1 MAGLFFWRKKRRDE
15 VETPEVEVSSDVSS
29 STVEPA
35 SSEIPSGEAP
45 AIAGDEASSYD
56 AAQES
61 VAETAIGVEQPE
73 PEKPVEAKKP
83 KLFKPKAKPAPVVE
97 VIPEPEVDPEPEV
110 VAESEP
116 EPEVVAEPEP
126 VVEVEPEPE
135 PEAPALPEEELSSYD
150 SSSETVAETTAG
162 VDELE
167 TKPEV
172 ELEQVE
178 LPKRSFAKGIKSLF
192 TRIKF
197 DIENLDDLEDTLIQ
211 ADFGIDAAEQI
222 VEGVKQRA
230 KKQGARTEAELKQI
244 LEDLITE
251 ALEREDK
258 QLNLADGKL
267 PYVILVV
274 GVNGVGK
281 TTTIGKLANW
291 LNEGKWRVVIGAADT
306 FRAAAVEQIATW
318 AERANAQLIRPDAEG
333 QDPASVAFKTVE
345 LALKNDADVAI
356 IDTAGRLQN
365 KKDLMAELDKIKR
378 VVEKQAQISETLLVL
393 DATTGQNGLVQA
405 KAFAEVANVTGI
417 VLTKLDGTAKG
428 GIVYSIQRELG
439 IPVKLVGVGEGIADF
454 AFFDAREFAKGLV
467 G

>member
-1 MAGLFFWRKKRRDE
+1 MAGLFFWRKKRKDE
-15 VETPEVEVSSDVSS
+15 VEAPEVAATSEDSSDALNNVVLSNPPAV
-29 STVEPA
+29 TEVQVET
-35 SSEIPSGEAP
+35 PSAP
-45 AIAGDEASSYD
+45 SA
-56 AAQES
+56 
-61 VAETAIGVEQPE
+61 
-73 PEKPVEAKKP
+73 PEKPKEKKP
-83 KLFKPKAKPAPVVE
+83 KFFKPKAKP
-97 VIPEPEVDPEPEV
+97 VIE
-110 VAESEP
+110 EP
-116 EPEVVAEPEP
+116 EPEVAAPVEAPVVEAEPEVEQVAEPVAEP
-126 VVEVEPEPE
+126 VVEVVVPVAEPEV
-135 PEAPALPEEELSSYD
+135 APIAD
-150 SSSETVAETTAG
+150 
-162 VDELE
+162 
-167 TKPEV
+167 V

-178 LPKRSFAKGIKSLF
+178 LPKRSFAKGIKALF

-197 DIENLDDLEDTLIQ
+197 DLENLDDLEDTLIQ
-211 ADFGIDAAEQI
+211 SDFGVDASAQI
-222 VEGVKQRA
+222 VESVKQRA
-230 KKQGARTEAELKQI
+230 KKQGAKTEAELKQI
-244 LEDLITE
+244 LVDVIAE

-291 LNEGKWRVVIGAADT
+291 LNEGQWRVVIGAADT

-318 AERANAQLIRPDAEG
+318 AERANAQLIRPDSEG

-365 KKDLMAELDKIKR
+365 KKDLMAELDKIRR

>member
-1 MAGLFFWRKKRRDE
+1 MAGLFFWRKKR
-15 VETPEVEVSSDVSS
+15 SS
-29 STVEPA
+29 
-35 SSEIPSGEAP
+35 
-45 AIAGDEASSYD
+45 
-56 AAQES
+56 
-61 VAETAIGVEQPE
+61 
-73 PEKPVEAKKP
+73 
-83 KLFKPKAKPAPVVE
+83 
-97 VIPEPEVDPEPEV
+97 
-110 VAESEP
+110 
-116 EPEVVAEPEP
+116 
-126 VVEVEPEPE
+126 
-135 PEAPALPEEELSSYD
+135 EAPALPDNELSSYESSPDTLAETTTGADELETTTGVEQLEVQAETPSVAPQLTRDKPAEEKVVAAKKPRLFKPKVKVEPVAEPESVVEAVIEPSPEPEAAALPQEELASYD
-150 SSSETVAETTAG
+150 SLPQTVAETTTG

-167 TKPEV
+167 VVEEPEPVIEVAAPVAAPIAEPEV
-172 ELEQVE
+172 ELEAVE

-197 DIENLDDLEDTLIQ
+197 DVENLDDLEDTLILS
-211 ADFGIDAAEQI
+211 DFGVDASAQI
-222 VEGVKQRA
+222 VESVKQRA
-230 KKQGARTEAELKQI
+230 KKKGAKTEGDLKAI
-244 LEDLITE
+244 LVDVLAE

-291 LNEGKWRVVIGAADT
+291 LNEGQWRVVIGAADT

-405 KAFAEVANVTGI
+405 KAFAEVADVTGI

>member
-1 MAGLFFWRKKRRDE
+1 MSSIFFWRKKRE
-15 VETPEVEVSSDVSS
+15 
-29 STVEPA
+29 
-35 SSEIPSGEAP
+35 
-45 AIAGDEASSYD
+45 
-56 AAQES
+56 
-61 VAETAIGVEQPE
+61 
-73 PEKPVEAKKP
+73 
-83 KLFKPKAKPAPVVE
+83 
-97 VIPEPEVDPEPEV
+97 
-110 VAESEP
+110 
-116 EPEVVAEPEP
+116 AEP
-126 VVEVEPEPE
+126 
-135 PEAPALPEEELSSYD
+135 
-150 SSSETVAETTAG
+150 ETTAG
-162 VDELE
+162 VDLPE
-167 TKPEV
+167 TPPTIVEPEKPKEKKPKFFKPKIKVEAPVEPTPEPVAETTPIAEEPEPDVIPEPVVEEPEVIAEPVAEPVAEPEAEQEV

-178 LPKRSFAKGIKSLF
+178 LPKRSFAKGIKSIF

-197 DIENLDDLEDTLIQ
+197 DVENLDELEDTLIQ
-211 ADFGIDAAEQI
+211 SDFGVDASAQI
-222 VEGVKQRA
+222 VDAVKQRA
-230 KKQGARTEAELKQI
+230 KKQGAKTEADLKAI
-244 LEDLITE
+244 LVDVIAE
-251 ALEREDK
+251 ALERDDK
-258 QLNLADGKL
+258 QLNLTDGKL

-318 AERANAQLIRPDAEG
+318 AERANAQLIRPDSEG

-365 KKDLMAELDKIKR
+365 KKDLMAELEKIR
-378 VVEKQAQISETLLVL
+378 RIVEKQAQISETLLVL

>member
-1 MAGLFFWRKKRRDE
+1 MAGLFFWRKKREAEPETTAVVDLP
-15 VETPEVEVSSDVSS
+15 ETPPTIV
-29 STVEPA
+29 
-35 SSEIPSGEAP
+35 
-45 AIAGDEASSYD
+45 
-56 AAQES
+56 
-61 VAETAIGVEQPE
+61 E
-73 PEKPVEAKKP
+73 PEKPKEKKP
-83 KLFKPKAKPAPVVE
+83 KFFKPKTKVEAPVEPTPEPVAESTPIAEEPEPE
-97 VIPEPEVDPEPEV
+97 VIPEPVVEEPEV
-110 VAESEP
+110 IAEPVAVVI
-116 EPEVVAEPEP
+116 EPEVEQ
-126 VVEVEPEPE
+126 
-135 PEAPALPEEELSSYD
+135 
-150 SSSETVAETTAG
+150 
-162 VDELE
+162 
-167 TKPEV
+167 EV

-178 LPKRSFAKGIKSLF
+178 LPKRSFAKGIKSIF

-197 DIENLDDLEDTLIQ
+197 DVENLDELEDTLIQ
-211 ADFGIDAAEQI
+211 SDFGVDASAQI
-222 VEGVKQRA
+222 VDAVKQRA
-230 KKQGARTEAELKQI
+230 KKQGAKTEADLKAI
-244 LEDLITE
+244 LVDVIAE
-251 ALEREDK
+251 ALERDDK

-318 AERANAQLIRPDAEG
+318 AERANAQLIRPDSEG

-365 KKDLMAELDKIKR
+365 KKDLMAELEKIRR

>member
-1 MAGLFFWRKKRRDE
+1 MAGLFFWRKKRSSEAEALPQEELSSYESSADTLAE
-15 VETPEVEVSSDVSS
+15 TTTGVESLETTTGVDLPAATEAQAETPSAP
-29 STVEPA
+29 ST
-35 SSEIPSGEAP
+35 
-45 AIAGDEASSYD
+45 
-56 AAQES
+56 
-61 VAETAIGVEQPE
+61 
-73 PEKPVEAKKP
+73 PEKPKEKKP
-83 KLFKPKAKPAPVVE
+83 KFFKPKAKPAVVEPAVE
-97 VIPEPEVDPEPEV
+97 VIPEPEPKVEAPVEAPV
-110 VAESEP
+110 VE
-116 EPEVVAEPEP
+116 AEP
-126 VVEVEPEPE
+126 EVEPEPIVEVVAPVAE
-135 PEAPALPEEELSSYD
+135 PAVAPA
-150 SSSETVAETTAG
+150 A
-162 VDELE
+162 
-167 TKPEV
+167 EV

-178 LPKRSFAKGIKSLF
+178 LPKRSFAKGIKALF

-197 DIENLDDLEDTLIQ
+197 DLENLDELEDTLIQ
-211 ADFGIDAAEQI
+211 SDFGVDAAAQI
-222 VEGVKQRA
+222 VESVKQRA
-230 KKQGARTEAELKQI
+230 KKQGAKTEAELKQI
-244 LEDLITE
+244 LVDVIAE

-291 LNEGKWRVVIGAADT
+291 LNEGQWRVVIGAADT

-318 AERANAQLIRPDAEG
+318 AERANAQLIRPDSEG

-365 KKDLMAELDKIKR
+365 KKDLMAELDKIRR

-405 KAFAEVANVTGI
+405 KAFAEVANVTGL

>member
-1 MAGLFFWRKKRRDE
+1 MAGLFFWRKKRKDE
-15 VETPEVEVSSDVSS
+15 VEAPEVAATSEDSSDALNNVVLSNPPAVAEVQ
-29 STVEPA
+29 VETPA
-35 SSEIPSGEAP
+35 APS
-45 AIAGDEASSYD
+45 
-56 AAQES
+56 AQE
-61 VAETAIGVEQPE
+61 
-73 PEKPVEAKKP
+73 KPKEKKP
-83 KLFKPKAKPAPVVE
+83 KFFKPKAKPVIEEPVVE
-97 VIPEPEVDPEPEV
+97 PVAEPAVEVTPEPEP
-110 VAESEP
+110 
-116 EPEVVAEPEP
+116 
-126 VVEVEPEPE
+126 EVEPEPE
-135 PEAPALPEEELSSYD
+135 PIVEVVA
-150 SSSETVAETTAG
+150 TVAE
-162 VDELE
+162 
-167 TKPEV
+167 PEVAPIADV

-178 LPKRSFAKGIKSLF
+178 LPKRSFAKGIKALF

-197 DIENLDDLEDTLIQ
+197 DLENLDDLEDTLIQ
-211 ADFGIDAAEQI
+211 SDFGVDASAQI
-222 VEGVKQRA
+222 VESVKQRA
-230 KKQGARTEAELKQI
+230 KKQGAKTEAELKQI
-244 LEDLITE
+244 LVDVIAE

-291 LNEGKWRVVIGAADT
+291 LNEGQWRVVIGAADT

-318 AERANAQLIRPDAEG
+318 AERANAQLIRPDSEG

-365 KKDLMAELDKIKR
+365 KKDLMAELDKIRR

>member
-1 MAGLFFWRKKRRDE
+1 MAGLFFWRKKRKDE
-15 VETPEVEVSSDVSS
+15 VEAPEVAATSEDSSDALNNVVLSNP
-29 STVEPA
+29 PA
-35 SSEIPSGEAP
+35 
-45 AIAGDEASSYD
+45 
-56 AAQES
+56 
-61 VAETAIGVEQPE
+61 VAEVQVETPAAPSV
-73 PEKPVEAKKP
+73 PEKPKEKKP
-83 KLFKPKAKPAPVVE
+83 KFFKPKAKPVIEELVVE
-97 VIPEPEVDPEPEV
+97 LIVEP
-110 VAESEP
+110 
-116 EPEVVAEPEP
+116 VAEPA
-126 VVEVEPEPE
+126 VEVTPEPE
-135 PEAPALPEEELSSYD
+135 PELEQVVEPAPEPIVEVVA
-150 SSSETVAETTAG
+150 TVAE
-162 VDELE
+162 
-167 TKPEV
+167 PEVAPVADV

-178 LPKRSFAKGIKSLF
+178 LPKRSFAKGIKALF

-197 DIENLDDLEDTLIQ
+197 DLENLDDLEDTLIQ
-211 ADFGIDAAEQI
+211 SDFGVDASAQI
-222 VEGVKQRA
+222 VESVKQRA
-230 KKQGARTEAELKQI
+230 KKQGAKTEAELKQI
-244 LEDLITE
+244 LVDVIAE

-291 LNEGKWRVVIGAADT
+291 LNEGQWRVVIGAADT

-318 AERANAQLIRPDAEG
+318 AERANAQLIRPDSEG

-365 KKDLMAELDKIKR
+365 KKDLMAELDKIRR

>member
-1 MAGLFFWRKKRRDE
+1 MAGLFFWRKKRKDE
-15 VETPEVEVSSDVSS
+15 VEAPEVEATSKDSSDALNNVVLSNP
-29 STVEPA
+29 PA
-35 SSEIPSGEAP
+35 
-45 AIAGDEASSYD
+45 
-56 AAQES
+56 
-61 VAETAIGVEQPE
+61 VAEVQVETPSAPSA
-73 PEKPVEAKKP
+73 PEKPEEKKP
-83 KLFKPKAKPAPVVE
+83 KFFKPKAKPVIEEPALEEPAVG
-97 VIPEPEVDPEPEV
+97 VIP
-110 VAESEP
+110 
-116 EPEVVAEPEP
+116 
-126 VVEVEPEPE
+126 EPEPE
-135 PEAPALPEEELSSYD
+135 PEVAAPVEAPVVKTEPEVEPVVEPVAEPAAAPAAD
-150 SSSETVAETTAG
+150 
-162 VDELE
+162 
-167 TKPEV
+167 V

-178 LPKRSFAKGIKSLF
+178 LPKRSFAKGIKALF

-197 DIENLDDLEDTLIQ
+197 DLENLDDLEDTLIQ
-211 ADFGIDAAEQI
+211 SDFGVDASAQI
-222 VEGVKQRA
+222 VESVKQRA
-230 KKQGARTEAELKQI
+230 KKQGAKTEAELKQI
-244 LEDLITE
+244 LVDVIAE

-291 LNEGKWRVVIGAADT
+291 LNEGQWRVVIGAADT

-318 AERANAQLIRPDAEG
+318 AERANAQLIRPDSEG

-365 KKDLMAELDKIKR
+365 KKDLMAELDKIRR

>member
-1 MAGLFFWRKKRRDE
+1 MAGLFFWRKKR
-15 VETPEVEVSSDVSS
+15 SS
-29 STVEPA
+29 
-35 SSEIPSGEAP
+35 EAP
-45 AIAGDEASSYD
+45 ALPENELSSY
-56 AAQES
+56 ES
-61 VAETAIGVEQPE
+61 SPEALAETTTGVESLEIVSGVAPSE
-73 PEKPVEAKKP
+73 PSPATAEKPKEKKP
-83 KLFKPKAKPAPVVE
+83 KFFKPKAKPVVEEPALEEPVVE
-97 VIPEPEVDPEPEV
+97 PVSEPAVEVMP
-110 VAESEP
+110 EP
-116 EPEVVAEPEP
+116 EPEVAAPVEAP
-126 VVEVEPEPE
+126 VVEPPAVETEPEVEPAPE
-135 PEAPALPEEELSSYD
+135 PIVEVVVPVAAPEVAPA
-150 SSSETVAETTAG
+150 A
-162 VDELE
+162 
-167 TKPEV
+167 EV

-178 LPKRSFAKGIKSLF
+178 LPKRSFAKGIKALF

-197 DIENLDDLEDTLIQ
+197 DLENLDDLEDTLIQ
-211 ADFGIDAAEQI
+211 SDFGVDASAQI
-222 VEGVKQRA
+222 VESVKQRA
-230 KKQGARTEAELKQI
+230 KKQGAKTEAELKQI
-244 LEDLITE
+244 LIDVIAE

-291 LNEGKWRVVIGAADT
+291 LNEGQWRVVIGAADT

-318 AERANAQLIRPDAEG
+318 AERANAQLIRPESEG

-365 KKDLMAELDKIKR
+365 KKDLMAELDKIRR

-405 KAFAEVANVTGI
+405 KAFADVANVTGI

>member
-1 MAGLFFWRKKRRDE
+1 MAGLFFWRKKRKDE
-15 VETPEVEVSSDVSS
+15 VESPEVESTSEDSSDALNNVVLSNPPAAAEVPVETPS
-29 STVEPA
+29 APST
-35 SSEIPSGEAP
+35 
-45 AIAGDEASSYD
+45 
-56 AAQES
+56 
-61 VAETAIGVEQPE
+61 
-73 PEKPVEAKKP
+73 PEKPKEKKP
-83 KLFKPKAKPAPVVE
+83 KFFKPKAKP
-97 VIPEPEVDPEPEV
+97 VIE
-110 VAESEP
+110 
-116 EPEVVAEPEP
+116 EP
-126 VVEVEPEPE
+126 VVEPVAEPAVEVTPEPE
-135 PEAPALPEEELSSYD
+135 PELEQVVEPAPEPIVEVVVP
-150 SSSETVAETTAG
+150 VAE
-162 VDELE
+162 
-167 TKPEV
+167 PEVEPVVEPVAEPEVAPVADV

-178 LPKRSFAKGIKSLF
+178 LPKRSFAKGIKALF

-197 DIENLDDLEDTLIQ
+197 DLENLDDLEDTLIQ
-211 ADFGIDAAEQI
+211 SDFGVDASAQI
-222 VEGVKQRA
+222 VESVKQRA
-230 KKQGARTEAELKQI
+230 KKQGAKTEAELKQI
-244 LEDLITE
+244 LVDVIAE

-291 LNEGKWRVVIGAADT
+291 LNEGQWRVVIGAADT

-318 AERANAQLIRPDAEG
+318 AERANAQLIRPDSEG

-365 KKDLMAELDKIKR
+365 KKDLMAELDKIRR